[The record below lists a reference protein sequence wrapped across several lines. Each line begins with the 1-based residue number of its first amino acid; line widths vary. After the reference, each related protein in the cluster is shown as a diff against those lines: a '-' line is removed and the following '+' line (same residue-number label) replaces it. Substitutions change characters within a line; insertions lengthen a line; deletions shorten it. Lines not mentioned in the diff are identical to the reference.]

1 MFSRVI
7 LYGRAHRSNPAVL
20 ETLKNIAK
28 ILKKENI
35 TVGSE
40 ADTLSFFPD
49 LTLPLI
55 DRNDMGKPGDL
66 IAVVGG
72 DGSMLS
78 AARLAIKVNV
88 PVVGVNRGRLG
99 FLTDISPDDL
109 ENQFHALLNNEFYE
123 EQRFLLSTRI
133 YEDKNI
139 YFEGDALND
148 VVLMQGDE
156 PHLINFDLY
165 INDLFVCSHRSDG
178 LIIATPTG
186 STAYSLS
193 AGGPIMQPS
202 LNAIVIVPMMSHRLN
217 SRPIVVSSN
226 DHISLH
232 INEKNE
238 HRPRVSCDGHAR
250 QLVKPGQRIAI
261 HKNAQQLRLLHPKNH
276 NYYEV
281 LRKKLGWEHR

>member
-7 LYGRAHRSNPAVL
+7 LYARGHRANPAVMD
-20 ETLKNIAK
+20 TLHNIASL
-28 ILKKENI
+28 LKKLNI
-35 TVGSE
+35 QTF
-40 ADTLSFFPD
+40 ADIDTSSFFPQ
-49 LTLPLI
+49 LTLSCLE
-55 DRNDMGKPGDL
+55 RTDMGKPGDL
-66 IAVVGG
+66 IVVVGG

-99 FLTDISPDDL
+99 FLTEISPNEL
-109 ENQFHALLNNEFYE
+109 EPHFKALLNDEFYE
-123 EQRFLLSTRI
+123 EQRFLLSTQI
-133 YEDKNI
+133 SEGKQV

-165 INDLFVCSHRSDG
+165 INNDFVCSHRSDG

-193 AGGPIMQPS
+193 AGGPILHPS

-217 SRPIVVSSN
+217 SRPIVISGN
-226 DHISLH
+226 DKIMLH
-232 INEKNE
+232 IKELNE

-250 QLVKPGQRIAI
+250 QLVKPGQKISI
-261 HKNAQQLRLLHPKNH
+261 QKNAQNLRLLHPRNH
-276 NYYEV
+276 DYYEV
-281 LRKKLGWEHR
+281 LRKKLGWEQR

>member
-7 LYGRAHRSNPAVL
+7 LYGRAHRANPAVM
-20 ETLKNIAK
+20 ETLKKIAS
-28 ILKKENI
+28 LLDKKGLD
-35 TVGSE
+35 VVSE
-40 ADTLSFFPD
+40 TDTLSFFPQ
-49 LTLPLI
+49 LSVPLLE
-55 DRNDMGKPGDL
+55 RSDMGKPGDL
-66 IAVVGG
+66 IVVVGG
-72 DGSMLS
+72 DGTMLS

-99 FLTDISPDDL
+99 FLTDISPNDL
-109 ENQFHALLNNEFYE
+109 DNQFNALLKNEFYE

-133 YEDKNI
+133 FEENHI

-156 PHLINFDLY
+156 PHLIIFDLY

-193 AGGPIMQPS
+193 AGGPIMDPS
-202 LNAIVIVPMMSHRLN
+202 LNAIVIVHMMSHRLN
-217 SRPIVVSSN
+217 SRPIVISAN
-226 DHISLH
+226 DKIVLH

-250 QLVKPGQRIAI
+250 QLIKPGQTISI
-261 HKNAQQLRLLHPKNH
+261 QKNAQQLRLLHPKTH
-276 NYYEV
+276 NYYDV
-281 LRKKLGWEHR
+281 LRKKLGWEHC